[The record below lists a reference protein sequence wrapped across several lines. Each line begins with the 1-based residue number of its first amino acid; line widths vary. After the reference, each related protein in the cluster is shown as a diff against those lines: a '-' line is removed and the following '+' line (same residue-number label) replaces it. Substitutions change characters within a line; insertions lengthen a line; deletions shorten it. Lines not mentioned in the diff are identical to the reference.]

1 MFYQI
6 IKPSIPLQ
14 EYIKSYFIW
23 EHNESSC
30 NSFFEVH
37 SAPNGYTGMVINYGN
52 PYCIWG
58 TTGKWE
64 TTDHSFVA
72 GQFTK
77 KYKIGLK
84 GNVGI
89 IGVVFWPGAMD
100 RLLKIPA
107 LEFTDQRIDLNLV
120 LGKKFQFLE
129 EQILECDTNETRIG
143 KLDKFFLD
151 NMHDSGNKPDIVDE
165 ALSKILDCKGVL
177 SVHDLSK
184 NYWISPRHFRRRFT
198 DRVGVSP
205 KMYSRIKRFNYISY
219 LTINEFQNWQDLV
232 YKGGFYD
239 QAHFIRDFCHF
250 TGKKPTDY
258 VNYTRALVELMGS

>member
-23 EHNESSC
+23 EHCGSSA
-30 NSFFEVH
+30 NPFFEVH

-52 PYCIWG
+52 PYSIWG
-58 TTGKWE
+58 STGIWQTT
-64 TTDHSFVA
+64 TQSFVA

-77 KYKIGLK
+77 KYKIGLN

-89 IGVVFWPGAMD
+89 IGVVFWPGAME
-100 RLLKIPA
+100 RLLKIPT
-107 LEFTDQRIDLNLV
+107 LEFTDQRIDLKLV
-120 LGKKFQFLE
+120 LGENFRLLE
-129 EQILECDTNETRIG
+129 EQILESHTNETRVGI
-143 KLDKFFLD
+143 LNRFFS
-151 NMHDSGNKPDIVDE
+151 NYIEGSSNQPDLVDD
-165 ALSKILDCKGVL
+165 ALSKILNSKGIL
-177 SVHDLSK
+177 SIRDLSK
-184 NYWISPRHFRRRFT
+184 NYCLSPRHFRRRFT

-219 LTINEFQNWQDLV
+219 LTIKEFENWQDLV

-250 TGKKPTDY
+250 TGKKPTDF
-258 VNYTRALVELMGS
+258 VNYNRGLVELMGA